1 MKKLMM
7 MALLMV
13 ISVTA
18 KALSYEPY
26 LPCPASLQIWSRT
39 YII

>member
-1 MKKLMM
+1 MRMKKLMM

-18 KALSYEPY
+18 KALSYVEAAQ
-26 LPCPASLQIWSRT
+26 L
-39 YII
+39 